1 MSKFTSGFNAVRTTA
16 KALGLILCLHLWMGG
31 SLHAQET
38 EARWSVNRISV
49 VINGQPVPV
58 ETLSRLVDLK
68 PGDPYTLQRVS
79 RVIRQIYQTGLYSD
93 VQVLREGEQQIK
105 LFFLLTKR
113 LVVRKIDFLS
123 PQDIPRQKLEEGLSA
138 LTKGGAFSESR
149 LERAKSEISELL
161 EQEGYFDSEVEAAV
175 QKDPVGEAVDIRFKL
190 RLFPRYRIEAITFSG
205 SSIIDDPG
213 LRRKLDLKEND
224 EYVPEILNADLIR
237 IKELFGD
244 LGYRRAEVL
253 IRGRRFD
260 SQTRSVSLN
269 LEILPHEKIE
279 IVVTGAEVPLSL
291 LQPIWEVE
299 IFEEWGLTEG
309 EAKIIEYLR
318 EKGYLFST
326 VKARIERD
334 EEKIQVVYDV
344 TPGDRFKILDIE
356 FKGMRYFTPDAI
368 RSEVEIRK
376 KIPILSSIDGARV
389 FELPREIEFLY
400 RTRGFPATRVDLNFE
415 KDGGKVKPIL
425 FVQEGRQ
432 ETIRTIEVEGNAL
445 FSREELLGQLNATPD
460 GPFYQP
466 LIRKDVDKLLNFYRN
481 QGVRGTEAMAE
492 VQQEEENTYSVKFK
506 IQEGRRVRIANIVI
520 SGNNTTRDA
529 VLQRELQ
536 VREGDDAKL
545 DLIQETKRRIERLGV
560 FSEVKIEEIS
570 LNPDEENLLIRVQE
584 GEKNYA
590 GLGVGLETKS
600 EPRSFAVWNSVILP
614 RGTAEFI
621 HSNLFGSAAQISLV
635 GQISLGERR
644 AVISWEQPYFLGIP
658 MQTFLNGWVEREA
671 RTSYSFD
678 RRGISFSAIRPLSR
692 SENMILV
699 PALRYAKTTLYE
711 LFTPESEV
719 DRQHFPFSATSVSG
733 SFIWD
738 KRDDP
743 FNPENNF
750 FLSSVLEWAYPLF
763 GSESDY
769 LKTFTKFQHYLP
781 VASDVSFNSTI
792 RLGLGRGR
800 MPIHER
806 FFGGGSNSFRGVRF
820 DELGPKDPDSSN
832 PIGGKALLLFN
843 FELTFPVLNAFK
855 NLRAVVFYDKGN
867 VFSKRSQVSWV
878 GLQDALGFGLR
889 YRTPL
894 GPVRLEVGWNLD
906 APENEREPLAFIT
919 IGNVF

>member
-1 MSKFTSGFNAVRTTA
+1 MSKFTNASDGVA
-16 KALGLILCLHLWMGG
+16 AVKALALFLCVLLWAGG
-31 SLHAQET
+31 ALQAQE
-38 EARWSVNRISV
+38 ASVRPVTQISV
-49 VINGQPVPV
+49 MVNGEPAPAKM
-58 ETLSRLVDLK
+58 LIRLIDLK
-68 PGDPYTLQRVS
+68 PGDPFSLQRVS

-93 VQVLREGEQQIK
+93 VQVLREGEKEIK

-113 LVVRKIDFLS
+113 LIVRKIDFLS
-123 PQDIPRQKLEEGLSA
+123 VQDIPRQALREGLFA
-138 LTKGGAFSESR
+138 LRKGGAFSESK
-149 LERAKSEISELL
+149 LERARKEIFEFLDR
-161 EQEGYFDSEVEAAV
+161 EGYFDSKIEAAV
-175 QKDPVGEAVDIRFKL
+175 QKDSLGEAVDIRFKI
-190 RLFPRYRIEAITFSG
+190 RLAPRYTIEAITFSG
-205 SSIIDDPG
+205 SSIVEG
-213 LRRKLDLKEND
+213 SVLRRKLNLKENS
-224 EYVPEILNADLIR
+224 EYVPEILDADLAR
-237 IKELFGD
+237 LKEMFEE
-244 LGYRRAEVL
+244 LGYRRAEILVL
-253 IRGRRFD
+253 NRRFD
-260 SQTRSVSLN
+260 PKTRSVSLE

-279 IVVTGAEVPLSL
+279 IVVTGAEVPLTL
-291 LQPIWEVE
+291 LQPIWEVD
-299 IFEEWGLTEG
+299 IFEEWGLAEG

-318 EKGYLFST
+318 EKGYLFSS
-326 VKARIERD
+326 VNARIER
-334 EEKIQVVYDV
+334 EEEQLRIIYDV
-344 TPGDRFKILDIE
+344 TPGDRFKILDVE
-356 FKGMRYFTPDAI
+356 FRGVRHFTPEAI
-368 RSEVEIRK
+368 RSELEIQK
-376 KIPILSSIDGARV
+376 KVPILSSIDGARL

-400 RTRGFPATRVDLNFE
+400 RTRGFPETQVDLNFE
-415 KDGGKVKPIL
+415 KDSGRVKPVL

-432 ETIRTIEVEGNAL
+432 ETIHEIEVEGNSL
-445 FSREELLGQLNATPD
+445 FSREEVLGQLSSMLG
-460 GPFYQP
+460 GPFYP
-466 LIRKDVDKLLNFYRN
+466 PSIRKDIDKLLNFYQN
-481 QGVRGTEAMAE
+481 QGVRGTEATTE
-492 VQQEEENTYSVKFK
+492 VRREGDKSYSVKFK
-506 IQEGRRVRIANIVI
+506 LQEGRRIRIANIVI
-520 SGNNTTRDA
+520 SGNNVTREA
-529 VLQRELQ
+529 VLRRELR
-536 VREGDDAKL
+536 VRKGDYAKL
-545 DLIQETKRRIERLGV
+545 DQIRETKRRIERLGV

-584 GEKNYA
+584 GERNYA

-621 HSNLFGSAAQISLV
+621 HSNLFGTAAQVSLV
-635 GQISLGERR
+635 GQISLGEKR

-678 RRGISFSAIRPLSR
+678 RRGISFSSIWPLSR
-692 SENMILV
+692 NENIIVV

-719 DRQHFPFSATSVSG
+719 DRQHFPFSATSISG

-743 FNPENNF
+743 FNPEKNF

-763 GSESDY
+763 KSESDY

-781 VASDVSFNSTI
+781 VASDVSFNSTV

-820 DELGPKDPDSSN
+820 DELGPKDLDSSN

-843 FELTFPVLNAFK
+843 FELTFPVLTAFK

-867 VFSKRSQVSWV
+867 VFSKRSQVSWS
-878 GLQDALGFGLR
+878 GLQDALGFGVR

-906 APENEREPLAFIT
+906 APEGEREPLAFIT